1 MKYMNY
7 IRSIKIRKRTHN
19 KKKINCYLNYIKIK
33 FKGGYYIEK
42 SKRRKSMN
50 MKFIKG
56 MIMGGIVSAGAMMV
70 YKEMSG
76 RNRKQMI
83 KKGKQFAKKMGIL

>member
-1 MKYMNY
+1 
-7 IRSIKIRKRTHN
+7 
-19 KKKINCYLNYIKIK
+19 
-33 FKGGYYIEK
+33 
-42 SKRRKSMN
+42 MN

-70 YKEMSG
+70 YNEMSG
-76 RNRKQMI
+76 RNKNKMI

>member
-1 MKYMNY
+1 
-7 IRSIKIRKRTHN
+7 
-19 KKKINCYLNYIKIK
+19 
-33 FKGGYYIEK
+33 
-42 SKRRKSMN
+42 MN

-76 RNRKQMI
+76 RNKNQMI